1 MLIKRFLGKAIP
13 SVFLASLALTLT
25 PVIAHAESSVESTT
39 PPVAAP
45 KDSSISALSV
55 PQGEKRYIVKYK
67 DHVDAVAESALLSKQ
82 GMDVKTTLSHS
93 IKASVVVASSTE
105 IASLSTSHEV
115 ETIEL
120 DQPVSITAATSI
132 WGLDRIDQRTG
143 RDGQYNTGDEG
154 VGVNVYVVDSGMYP
168 GHTEFTGRVPMTW
181 SGIYDGRGA
190 NDCNGHGTHVSGTVA
205 GTTYGVAKRANI
217 IPVRVL
223 ECDGSGWSSTIV
235 AGLDWIV
242 AHHPAGQPAV
252 VNMSVGG
259 FTSASLDQSVR
270 NVINDGITVVAAAG
284 NSNVDACSSAPASV
298 VPAITVAAT
307 DINDMQASFSNY
319 GSCVDIQAPGVS
331 IRSAYNNAPT
341 GYNTL
346 SGTSMAAPH
355 VAGAAAVMLSRN
367 RSLNPAQVH
376 QAIIDNATVGVI
388 GGNKGL
394 TPNRMLFIPPLYSAS
409 PVSCSNLKLG
419 DAWAGVGTT
428 CNLQSQAQTES
439 APSAPLAGVINSAGM
454 ALNAVLPDVQIKGN
468 PPVERIIVETEEDV
482 SVPIFKN
489 SEIAKSIKTEISV
502 RRKENVPSVKVDEV
516 ISEVFTS
523 TENFDTSPIQAVPQ
537 GKPRINAGEG
547 VMASASTNNISD
559 EKLSDLSSDTP
570 LRFVLLVASS
580 GLLVFSIVI
589 LMVHRF
595 RYSPSV
601 N

>member
-1 MLIKRFLGKAIP
+1 MLIKRFLGKAIT
-13 SVFLASLALTLT
+13 SVFLASLALTMT
-25 PVIAHAESSVESTT
+25 PVIAHAKSSVESTT

-67 DHVDAVAESALLSKQ
+67 DHVDAAAESASLSKQ

-105 IASLSTSHEV
+105 IASLSTSPEV

-120 DQPVSITAATSI
+120 DQPISITAATSI

-154 VGVNVYVVDSGMYP
+154 AGVNVYVVDSGMYP

-242 AHHPAGQPAV
+242 AHHAAGQPAV

-367 RSLNPAQVH
+367 RSMNPAQVH

-388 GGNKGL
+388 SGNKGL
-394 TPNRMLFIPPLYSAS
+394 TPNRMLFIPAMTKT
-409 PVSCSNLKLG
+409 VSCSNLQMG
-419 DAWAGVGTT
+419 NAWAGVGLT
-428 CNLQSQAQTES
+428 CGLDKSAGIASVES
-439 APSAPLAGVINSAGM
+439 APATNATLGSTGSIQSMDDSSVPVAPITPVSVSETSPEVPVKGASVEAKSEQPSTTIKNTEEVAQTANVKAVPDISIS
-454 ALNAVLPDVQIKGN
+454 LNN
-468 PPVERIIVETEEDV
+468 ERPQTTAIVEHQPLTIAAESDSLHKIKNLSNSSITPEE
-482 SVPIFKN
+482 
-489 SEIAKSIKTEISV
+489 KTI
-502 RRKENVPSVKVDEV
+502 
-516 ISEVFTS
+516 
-523 TENFDTSPIQAVPQ
+523 
-537 GKPRINAGEG
+537 
-547 VMASASTNNISD
+547 SASILDDITMIVAALTLLIT
-559 EKLSDLSSDTP
+559 LS
-570 LRFVLLVASS
+570 
-580 GLLVFSIVI
+580 I
-589 LMVHRF
+589 LGYKRF
-595 RYSPSV
+595 RK
-601 N
+601 NK

>member
-1 MLIKRFLGKAIP
+1 MLLKRFLGKAIP
-13 SVFLASLALTLT
+13 SVFLASLALSMT
-25 PVIAHAESSVESTT
+25 PMISYAESSAESTT
-39 PPVAAP
+39 PPVSAP

-67 DHVDAVAESALLSKQ
+67 DHVDAAAESASLREQ
-82 GMDVKTTLSHS
+82 GMDVKNTFSHS

-105 IASLSTSHEV
+105 IQSLNTSNEV
-115 ETIEL
+115 DTIEL
-120 DQPVSITAATSI
+120 DQPISINASTSI

-154 VGVNVYVVDSGMYP
+154 AGVNVYVVDSGMYP
-168 GHTEFTGRVPMTW
+168 GHSEFTGRVPMTW

-235 AGLDWIV
+235 AGLDWVV

-376 QAIIDNATVGVI
+376 QSIIDNATVGVI
-388 GGNKGL
+388 GGNKGY
-394 TPNRMLFIPPLYSAS
+394 TPNRMLFIPPLPPTG
-409 PVSCSNLKLG
+409 PVSCANLKLG
-419 DAWAGVGTT
+419 DAWAGVGTA
-428 CNLQSQAQTES
+428 CNLHGQAQTES
-439 APSAPLAGVINSAGM
+439 APIVPSAEVVNSSGS
-454 ALNAVLPDVQIKGN
+454 ALNVATPDTHVQASVPSETIPVEAEKVVAAPAAKNVEIKGSAKTESPVQIK
-468 PPVERIIVETEEDV
+468 EH
-482 SVPIFKN
+482 
-489 SEIAKSIKTEISV
+489 
-502 RRKENVPSVKVDEV
+502 VPSANVDEV
-516 ISEVFTS
+516 ISEIVTP
-523 TENFDTSPIQAVPQ
+523 TETLDTPIQAVPQ
-537 GKPRINAGEG
+537 GNPRINAVEDAR
-547 VMASASTNNISD
+547 ASASSDGISA
-559 EKLSDLSSDTP
+559 EKLSVPSSET
-570 LRFVLLVASS
+570 LLGFVLLIASL
-580 GLLVFSIVI
+580 GLLVFSIVL
-589 LMVHRF
+589 LMVHRL
-595 RYSPSV
+595 RYSS
-601 N
+601 